1 MSYQSVAAITQ
12 SASLLI
18 FFAVF
23 IGVVAYVYW
32 PGNKEK
38 FEEAAMLP
46 LKKDSDTPDLGRR
59 P

>member
-38 FEEAAMLP
+38 F
-46 LKKDSDTPDLGRR
+46 
-59 P
+59 